1 MSKKTRSQDS
11 NFEEIWRE
19 MDEIEPLTPFSSE
32 VKDSYQAYIEAAKS
46 DAFMFG
52 DYDGYK
58 AFKGED

>member
-19 MDEIEPLTPFSSE
+19 MDEIEPLTSLPSE

-58 AFKGED
+58 AFEGED

>member
-1 MSKKTRSQDS
+1 
-11 NFEEIWRE
+11 
-19 MDEIEPLTPFSSE
+19 MDEIEPLTSLPSE

-58 AFKGED
+58 AFEGED

>member
-1 MSKKTRSQDS
+1 MSKKTRSQDF

-19 MDEIEPLTPFSSE
+19 MDEIEPLTPLPSE
-32 VKDSYQAYIEAAKS
+32 VKDSYKAYIEAAES

>member
-1 MSKKTRSQDS
+1 
-11 NFEEIWRE
+11 
-19 MDEIEPLTPFSSE
+19 MDEIEPLTPLPSE

-46 DAFMFG
+46 DAFIFG

>member
-1 MSKKTRSQDS
+1 
-11 NFEEIWRE
+11 
-19 MDEIEPLTPFSSE
+19 MDEIEPLTPLPSE
-32 VKDSYQAYIEAAKS
+32 VKDSYKAYIEAAES